1 MKSLTDETVGTQKIP
16 IFNFYFCRH
25 EMRNRYL
32 AAKSE
37 RRKLLINT
45 VNGKPYTE
53 VTQESGAGKLV
64 HRGELKG
71 LKIIK
76 RFPKT

>member
-1 MKSLTDETVGTQKIP
+1 VGNQRIP
-16 IFNFYFCRH
+16 IFNFYFCRK
-25 EMRNRYL
+25 ELAQRYQ

-37 RRKLLINT
+37 RRKLIINT

-53 VTQESGAGKLV
+53 VTEKIGSGKLV